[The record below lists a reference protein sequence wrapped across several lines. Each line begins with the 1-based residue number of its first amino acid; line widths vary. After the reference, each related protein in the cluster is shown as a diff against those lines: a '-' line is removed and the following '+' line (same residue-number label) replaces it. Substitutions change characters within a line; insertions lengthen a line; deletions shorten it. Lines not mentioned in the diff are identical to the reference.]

1 MPDYVL
7 RRAEIADLAV
17 ISDHRQKMFR
27 EMGKPMDSACVASFE
42 SWLEDALATGLYQ
55 GWLAQTAEGTVV
67 AGAGLTVIP
76 WPPGPRDSTP
86 RAAFIYNVYT
96 EPDHRHCGLARR
108 LMNALHDWC
117 RQEHIT
123 TARLHA
129 SEAGSRLYESLGYK
143 ATNEMMVMLDAESK

>member
-1 MPDYVL
+1 MFDYSI
-7 RRAEIADLAV
+7 RRAASADLSV
-17 ISDHRQKMFR
+17 ISDHRQKMFS
-27 EMGKPMDSACVASFE
+27 EMGQPMDSACVASFE
-42 SWLEDALATGLYQ
+42 SWLKGALATGLFQ
-55 GWLAQTAEGTVV
+55 CWLAQTAEGAVV

-96 EPDHRHCGLARR
+96 EPEHRHRGLARR

-117 RQEHIT
+117 RQQHIL

-129 SEAGSRLYESLGYK
+129 ADAGLRLYESLGYK
-143 ATNEMMVMLDAESK
+143 ATNEMMVMLDAKAE